1 MKYALVTTTIY
12 VPKAVDAYMENAVK
26 HGHKDCLFV
35 VRPGPPCWCKQ
46 GCIASTDVLPGALA
60 AAMTCFCGSLPE

>member
-35 VRPGPPCWCKQ
+35 VRPGPPV
-46 GCIASTDVLPGALA
+46 GASKDA
-60 AAMTCFCGSLPE
+60 